1 MRPAQLLILFAVLA
15 AGSLA
20 LGLLAGSVPISIAQL
35 WPSLIG
41 VWLFPANGSQIAAV
55 ETDLTGST
63 KLTQVPVYH
72 SFTIPMLVSWVAV
85 VASGLLIQLIIP
97 A

>member
-1 MRPAQLLILFAVLA
+1 
-15 AGSLA
+15 
-20 LGLLAGSVPISIAQL
+20 
-35 WPSLIG
+35 
-41 VWLFPANGSQIAAV
+41 
-55 ETDLTGST
+55 
-63 KLTQVPVYH
+63 VYH